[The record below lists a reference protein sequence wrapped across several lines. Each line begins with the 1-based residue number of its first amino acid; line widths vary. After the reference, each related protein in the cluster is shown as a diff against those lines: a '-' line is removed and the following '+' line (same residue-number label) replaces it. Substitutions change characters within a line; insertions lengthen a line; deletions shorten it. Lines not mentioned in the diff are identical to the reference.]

1 MITGTIT
8 SAKQRARLSLVA
20 EKAAAFG
27 PLTWYDVPGDV
38 MALRTGAHRLRGA
51 EVVASTPERADGRI
65 YDIWAR
71 NGSNLLQAGL
81 TADEVI
87 AWLAKA
93 VLR

>member
-1 MITGTIT
+1 MMLGTLS
-8 SAKQRARLSLVA
+8 SAKQRARLSLIA

-38 MALRTGAHRLRGA
+38 MALRTGAPSLRGA
-51 EVVASTPERADGRI
+51 EVVAATPERLDGKV

-71 NGSNLLQAGL
+71 NGSTLLETGL

-93 VLR
+93 ALR